1 MLRTTYNAIMG
12 DHSMPER
19 EAMRWLQLTYK
30 VPSEPSQKRVWVWR
44 RLQNLGAYALQNSVY
59 LLPHSDEVEKHFQQ
73 LAHEIRDMGGEAS
86 IFSVVA
92 LDQADERRI
101 LTSILEARNNEY
113 NTVIRVCGRFL
124 AKAETLVE
132 QQHWDEQ
139 VHAEFSEVL
148 EKVHVLFRTAKR
160 HDMLGAYTATARANA
175 AEALA
180 VCEQTFRTLLHKEFA
195 KTRRLLDVH
204 SDLIYKPTEPKEAQP
219 PAKEGHQGKELLN
232 GHSETQ
238 TFEPPI

>member
-1 MLRTTYNAIMG
+1 MLRITYNTIMG
-12 DHSMPER
+12 DYSMPER
-19 EAMRWLQLTYK
+19 EVMRWLQLTYK

-59 LLPHSDEVEKHFQQ
+59 LLPYSDEVEKHFRQ

-92 LDQADERRI
+92 LDQADEQRI
-101 LTSILEARNNEY
+101 LASILEARNNEY

-160 HDMLGAYTATARANA
+160 HDMLGAYTATTRANA

-180 VCEQTFRTLLHKEFA
+180 VCEQIFRTLLDKEFVR
-195 KTRRLLDVH
+195 TRRLLDMH
-204 SDLIYKPTEPKEAQP
+204 NDLIYRQTEPKEVQSP
-219 PAKEGHQGKELLN
+219 TKEGHQGKELLN
-232 GHSETQ
+232 SHNETQ